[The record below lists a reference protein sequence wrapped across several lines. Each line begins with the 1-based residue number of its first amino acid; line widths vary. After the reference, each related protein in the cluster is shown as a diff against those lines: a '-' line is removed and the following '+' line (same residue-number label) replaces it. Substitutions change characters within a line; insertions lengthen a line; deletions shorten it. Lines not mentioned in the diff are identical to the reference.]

1 MLYAVIP
8 PYRSGVVD
16 DPDWMAGF
24 ALHAEKIGIESIVVV
39 EHGVIISGYQS
50 RYPYSSS
57 GRMPLV
63 DRCSVPDP
71 LELLSFLAGVTET
84 LVLATGALVIP
95 EHHPVL
101 LAKRLATLDRL
112 SKGRVRICG
121 GVGWMREELEACGV
135 DFSTRGR
142 RMDECIDVMRL
153 LWGEEPDGG
162 LSYEGEFFSFD
173 GVHSNPKPFRSTGVP
188 IHIAGHSNAAARRAG
203 TRGDG
208 LQPLGLDGPELDACL
223 ATMRQAALD
232 VGRDP
237 AVLEL
242 SLGAP
247 MAGFGNDE
255 LERLTRLG
263 ADRIVLSTTQTTD
276 LAQICDEMSE
286 FATRVGLS

>member
-8 PYRSGVVD
+8 PYRSGVVE

-24 ALHAEKIGIESIVVV
+24 ARHAEKVGIESIVVV

-135 DFSTRGR
+135 DFTTRGR

-153 LWGEEPDGG
+153 LWGPEPDGG
-162 LSYEGEFFSFD
+162 LTHEGEFFRFD
-173 GVHSNPKPFRSTGVP
+173 AVHSNPKPFRATGVP

-203 TRGDG
+203 ARGDG

-232 VGRDP
+232 AGRDP
-237 AVLEL
+237 STLEL

-247 MAGFGNDE
+247 MAGFGQDD

-263 ADRIVLSTTQTTD
+263 ADRIVLSAPQTTD

-286 FATRVGLS
+286 FAATVGLS